1 MKRKI
6 VVLYGGKAD
15 EHSISCISAAG
26 VLNAI
31 DRELFEPIPVGI
43 TREGVWVVNGEDPR
57 NWNLEDARLPEVT
70 ISEEAQPVV
79 LDLSQSGDGF
89 YAGNH
94 DALIAAS
101 QKLKGNPTALNRKEL
116 EAKGESLQS
125 FGHVDAVF
133 PVLHGPFGE
142 DGTVQGLLEMIGI
155 PYVGCGVLS
164 SAVCMDKHYT
174 KILLQSAGIPVVPGI
189 TVDARKVFDEEAIDD
204 CGEKLLRLVREA
216 GLTYPV
222 FVKPSRA
229 GSSYGVTKVKQ
240 EDANDIVKAV
250 QDASRYDWKLLIEKG
265 IEAREIE
272 CAVMS
277 LIEGGVPQTSC
288 PGEIVLNGSSD
299 DEFYD
304 FDNKYIASEASH
316 IELPA
321 HLPKQTLQKIQQ
333 IASDAFQAVDG
344 RGLSRVDCFVC
355 SDGEVMVNEINTMP
369 GFTPISM
376 YSKAWEASGIPY
388 SDVITQLIRGAI
400 E

>member
-101 QKLKGNPTALNRKEL
+101 QKLTGNPTALNRKEL

-240 EDANDIVKAV
+240 EDAKDIVKAV
-250 QDASRYDWKLLIEKG
+250 QDASRYDWKILIEKG

-277 LIEGGVPQTSC
+277 PIEGGVPQTSC

-299 DEFYD
+299 DVFYD

-321 HLPKQTLQKIQQ
+321 HLPKQTLQQIQQ

-376 YSKAWEASGIPY
+376 YSKAWDASGTPY

-400 E
+400 G